1 MKKDPRH
8 YTTRKTELNKI
19 FQTTN
24 MNTMT
29 MQLKTQRFQGN
40 ILPLESTMFKK
51 QLGRQKKLDKVLKT
65 SYAPASDLQCATP
78 TQSRNHNS
86 NHENYASDQ

>member
-1 MKKDPRH
+1 
-8 YTTRKTELNKI
+8 
-19 FQTTN
+19 

-51 QLGRQKKLDKVLKT
+51 QLGRQKKLDKVLNT
-65 SYAPASDLQCATP
+65 SYAPDLQCATP